1 MFTTG
6 RVKTVSFVLIST
18 ALTLPSGAKLKG
30 GGGVWGGGASFAPVY
45 RPDRG
50 SSSLRQQ

>member
-18 ALTLPSGAKLKG
+18 VLTLPSGAKLK
-30 GGGVWGGGASFAPVY
+30 GGVWGGGASFAPVY